1 MVGRATLQDWSF
13 EHVQRSANVDQNGAR
28 TARSIHGGCRQPA
41 PSSGSDHP
49 RPDAPLHSQSETP
62 NELTADT
69 IRKARR
75 GEDVF
80 HAKDAEDLF
89 RQLGI

>member
-1 MVGRATLQDWSF
+1 LPPAGT
-13 EHVQRSANVDQNGAR
+13 VQRHQIIRDLMRLYIA
-28 TARSIHGGCRQPA
+28 
-41 PSSGSDHP
+41 
-49 RPDAPLHSQSETP
+49 QSETP

-69 IRKARR
+69 LRKARR

-89 RQLGI
+89 QQLGI